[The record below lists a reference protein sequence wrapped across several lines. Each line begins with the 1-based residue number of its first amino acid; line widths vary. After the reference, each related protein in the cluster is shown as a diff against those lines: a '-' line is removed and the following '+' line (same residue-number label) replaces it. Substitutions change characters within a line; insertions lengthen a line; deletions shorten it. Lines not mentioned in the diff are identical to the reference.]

1 MAITT
6 YEYVE
11 SAGTYDY
18 VPVPGTEDFVTVAS
32 EDVGGSY
39 EWDVTD
45 IHYSPST
52 RRYYVYSASGCS
64 CNGPYED
71 FDFHSSLVSYGSKQE
86 LLSRF
91 EGPEWAGIRSEIK
104 EFKK

>member
-1 MAITT
+1 MAITN

-11 SAGTYDY
+11 SAGTYEN

-45 IHYSPST
+45 IYYSPST
-52 RRYYVYSASGCS
+52 RRYYVYSDSGCS
-64 CNGPYED
+64 CNGPYDD
-71 FDFHSSLVSYGSKQE
+71 FDFDRSLVSYGSKQE
-86 LLSRF
+86 LLNSF
-91 EGPEWAGIRSEIK
+91 VGAEWADIRSEIK